1 VISVIAVVYASYG
14 TAVKPP
20 ASSDAITEKPSDDPE
35 KAELVKRMRDAITAR
50 HHGVMP
56 EKTSEADTKV
66 MLEVSRKWLAEQSK
80 RKLDAMK
87 VKPPPSNGYVEIE
100 WAKEHIKPALR
111 DPDSAVFGDTFFVN
125 DRKSETGYYLPA
137 VCGTVNAKNGFGG
150 MSGQKRFVYL
160 IFPNESRLALEGSVP
175 DATLV
180 QFWNR
185 FCAGSHD

>member
-1 VISVIAVVYASYG
+1 MARCRECNSKVSTSMEYCPKCGVRDPAHYDVQALDGTKAKARKRSKFSPLLAFGVISVIAVVYASYG

-20 ASSDAITEKPSDDPE
+20 ASSDAITQKPSDDPE

-66 MLEVSRKWLAEQSK
+66 MLEVSKKWLAEQSK

-100 WAKEHIKPALR
+100 WAKEHIKPAPTQTQR
-111 DPDSAVFGDTFFVN
+111 CSAIH
-125 DRKSETGYYLPA
+125 SL
-137 VCGTVNAKNGFGG
+137 
-150 MSGQKRFVYL
+150 
-160 IFPNESRLALEGSVP
+160 
-175 DATLV
+175 
-180 QFWNR
+180 
-185 FCAGSHD
+185 